1 MKSITEKEELDKLK
15 NFQIINKKEKYEKL
29 TDEEKG
35 DTTFFVTAD

>member
-1 MKSITEKEELDKLK
+1 MKFIAEKEELDKLK
-15 NFQIINKKEKYEKL
+15 NFQVINKEKYEKL